1 LPGMVSGAIQDSM
14 GYPHFFIYVCI
25 CTLPSLVATWFLK
38 IPAEFGKRPEDKPME
53 AA

>member
-1 LPGMVSGAIQDSM
+1 
-14 GYPHFFIYVCI
+14 
-25 CTLPSLVATWFLK
+25 VATWFLK